1 MKEAVN
7 MKIIRFIGKI
17 AALPLAVIAAILGFL
32 FNLATNLFGY
42 VIGPA
47 MLLILSLL
55 EGCCLAVLF
64 GQAVVLEFLD
74 NIRDGLF
81 QFVRS

>member
-1 MKEAVN
+1 
-7 MKIIRFIGKI
+7 
-17 AALPLAVIAAILGFL
+17 
-32 FNLATNLFGY
+32 
-42 VIGPA
+42 
-47 MLLILSLL
+47 
-55 EGCCLAVLF
+55 VLF